1 MREGLLSIL
10 QKLWLKKKSIP
21 IMFFLLA
28 AVFFTLSTMYDAWEW
43 IEVPMWGYNLT
54 AVVLFVVW
62 VTYVVLCFFHDQLR
76 RAPRGTVAV
85 LFCIDAE
92 SEQLYKMA
100 KFKLVDQFNLQVK
113 QGRESL
119 YALCVS
125 KAQVSKYDLQ
135 DSKSTLAL
143 LRRTNCAIIV
153 YVRYM
158 ADDVS
163 NAENYELRIDCG
175 VSHPKFNDKAKEVI
189 SQDLRTMKKAV
200 GKQRFSKTNAITVF
214 SLTAQTLVCAIQYIL
229 GFVYLLSENNRH
241 ALDLLLDAKKN
252 LPAIQEEPTE
262 LKKMADL
269 VDDRIYYALC
279 QIGQE
284 FLVEFESDNSL
295 EHLEKL
301 NQILV
306 MANLIRPETYF
317 YNMNMAYV
325 QVALNHDAVAA
336 KECIDKCKM
345 SKENKDWLYSDAF
358 LSAYCGHAPT
368 TILAKYAKAFK
379 VPYKNLLEI
388 VQYIEF
394 VIEAEPEKVALHLAA
409 GLVYEQIKD
418 AKLMRQHLSIFL
430 SSGKGINQKTR
441 TLLESKISAGECG
454 VQCNQ
459 NCVKC
464 AG

>member
-1 MREGLLSIL
+1 MREGLLNVL
-10 QKLWLKKKSIP
+10 QKWWLKKKSIP
-21 IMFFLLA
+21 IMFSFLA
-28 AVFFTLSTMYDAWEW
+28 AVFFALATMYDAWEW
-43 IEVPMWGYNLT
+43 IEVPMWAYNLT
-54 AVVLFVVW
+54 VAVLSAVW
-62 VTYVVLCFFHDQLR
+62 VLYMVICLLHDHLP
-76 RAPRGTVAV
+76 RAPKGSIAV

-100 KFKLVDQFNLQVK
+100 KFKLVDQFNMQVK
-113 QGRESL
+113 QGREAL
-119 YALCVS
+119 FALCVS
-125 KAQVSKYDLQ
+125 KEQVAKYDLQ
-135 DSKSTLAL
+135 DPRSTLSL
-143 LRRTNCAIIV
+143 LSRTNCAIIV
-153 YVRYM
+153 HVRYM

-200 GKQRFSKTNAITVF
+200 GKQRFNKTNAITVF

-252 LPAIQEEPTE
+252 IPVVQEKPSE
-262 LKKMADL
+262 LKKMEEL
-269 VDDRIYYALC
+269 IDDRIYYALC

-284 FLVEFESDNSL
+284 FLVEFEADTSL
-295 EHLEKL
+295 EHLDKL
-301 NQILV
+301 SQILV

-325 QVALNHDAVAA
+325 QVALNRDAGAA
-336 KECIDKCKM
+336 KKCIDKCKL
-345 SKENKDWLYSDAF
+345 SKENKDWMYSDAF

-368 TILAKYAKAFK
+368 TIITKYSRAFR

-394 VIEAEPEKVALHLAA
+394 VIEAEPEKTALHLAA